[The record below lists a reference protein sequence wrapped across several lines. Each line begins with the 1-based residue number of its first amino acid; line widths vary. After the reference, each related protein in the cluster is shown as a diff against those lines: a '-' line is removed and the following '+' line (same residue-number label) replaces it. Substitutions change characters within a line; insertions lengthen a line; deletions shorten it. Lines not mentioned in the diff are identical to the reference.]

1 MSSSYVYLTFLLFS
15 DVSLNKGYLLCVW
28 KSLIFNIMER
38 RYFFCLVKAYSIERK
53 IMTPAFFS
61 TLLA

>member
-1 MSSSYVYLTFLLFS
+1 MSSSYVYLAFLLFSFFS

-53 IMTPAFFS
+53 
-61 TLLA
+61 L

>member
-1 MSSSYVYLTFLLFS
+1 MSSSYVYLAFLLFFLFS

-38 RYFFCLVKAYSIERK
+38 RYFFCLV
-53 IMTPAFFS
+53 FN
-61 TLLA
+61 